1 MQKNNENVGSLL
13 SLITSM
19 LIFGTIGIFVKF
31 IPLPSEIVA
40 MTRGFI
46 GGACLLVFGLI
57 RKQKFD
63 FSGLFNGGA
72 LVFISGG
79 AIGFNWILLFE
90 SYKYTSVA
98 TATLGYYMAPVFV
111 ILFSP
116 LFLKEKLTAKKLICV
131 TLAVLG
137 MFFVSGVLSGKIPDK
152 NEIKGIVLSL
162 GAASFYASIIIL
174 NKKTT
179 HIPTNTRTLL
189 QLFSAAVV
197 LVPYSFITKGFSN
210 VSLTFKTVLL
220 LLIVGII
227 HTGFAYFLYF
237 GCMKKLKGGTV
248 AIFSYIDPVSAIIL
262 SALILPDES
271 LTLNGIIGAVLILSS
286 AFLSE
291 FDLKE
296 KFFKKS

>member
-1 MQKNNENVGSLL
+1 MQKNNENAGSLL

-31 IPLPSEIVA
+31 IPLPSAIIA
-40 MTRGFI
+40 MTRGFV
-46 GGACLLVFGLI
+46 GGTCLLGFVFIKKEKL
-57 RKQKFD
+57 D
-63 FSGLFNGGA
+63 FSALSKRGA

-111 ILFSP
+111 ILLSP
-116 LFLKEKLTAKKLICV
+116 MFLKEKLTAKNLICV

-152 NEIKGIVLSL
+152 NEIKGILLSL
-162 GAASFYASIIIL
+162 GAAALYASIIIL
-174 NKKTT
+174 NKKIT

-197 LVPYSFITKGFSN
+197 LVPYSFITKGFADI
-210 VSLTFKTVLL
+210 SLTVKTVLL

-271 LTLNGIIGAVLILSS
+271 LTINGIIGAVLILSA

-296 KFFKKS
+296 KFFKKT